1 MKTLF
6 IITGPTA
13 VGKTEIS
20 LRIAE
25 QLGSPIISADSRQLY
40 QDIPIGTAA
49 PTSEELSRV
58 HHYFVGET
66 PLDSYYSAA
75 QYEHDSIELINKL
88 FRQHEA
94 LVVSGGSYMY
104 IDALR
109 HGLDS
114 IPTILPQIRETLK
127 QRLETEGLSSLS
139 SELCKLD
146 PISWNSIDIKNPR
159 RVVHA
164 IEVCI
169 QTGNPYS
176 SYLSHNSTE
185 RPFRIIT
192 IALCRPTD
200 ELYSRI
206 NLRVDQMIVQ
216 GLEQEARNVE
226 KYRQNTS
233 LNTVGYKEMF
243 QYFDGQLSLAAA
255 IEDIKSHTRN
265 YARKQYTWLR
275 RDSSAIWF
283 QPKHIDAIQRM
294 IDHMATNR

>member
-1 MKTLF
+1 MRTLF

-13 VGKTEIS
+13 VGKTEAS

-25 QLGSPIISADSRQLY
+25 HIGSPIISADSRQLY
-40 QDIPIGTAA
+40 RNIPIGTAA

-58 HHYFVGET
+58 HHYFVGEL
-66 PLDSYYSAA
+66 PLDAYYSAA
-75 QYEHDSIELINKL
+75 QYEHDSLEVINRL
-88 FRQHEA
+88 FQSHEA

-114 IPTILPQIRETLK
+114 IPTISPDIRERIK
-127 QRLETEGLSSLS
+127 QQLATEGLQSLC
-139 SELCKLD
+139 EQLRELD
-146 PISWNSIDIKNPR
+146 PKSWNDIDKQNPR

-164 IEVCI
+164 LEVCV

-176 SYLSHNSTE
+176 SYLNHSNTK
-185 RPFRIIT
+185 RDFRCIT

-200 ELYSRI
+200 ELYERI
-206 NLRVDQMIVQ
+206 NLRVDQMMSD
-216 GLEQEARNVE
+216 GLEDEALRAMPFRQETA
-226 KYRQNTS
+226 

-243 QYFDGQLSLAAA
+243 DYFDGRISLQQAV
-255 IEDIKSHTRN
+255 EDIKSHTRN

-275 RDSSAIWF
+275 RDNSVVWF
-283 QPKHIDAIQRM
+283 HPQHVQSILRM
-294 IDHMATNR
+294 IDEIR